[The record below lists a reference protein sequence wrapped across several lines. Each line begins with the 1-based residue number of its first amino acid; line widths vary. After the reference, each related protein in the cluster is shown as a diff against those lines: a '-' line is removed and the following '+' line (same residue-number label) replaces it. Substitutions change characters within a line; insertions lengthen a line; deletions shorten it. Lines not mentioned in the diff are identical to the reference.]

1 MSDQTQIIIG
11 FSIWIVF
18 LLALPIM
25 SLIGVW
31 IMKVQKKP
39 KNLLRENDAGLRLY
53 ECNRFQRFLFGRRY
67 AVLVPN
73 KVRPYLTTDFRWAAE
88 YCFAELEND
97 LAAGRRL

>member
-1 MSDQTQIIIG
+1 MSDQTQIIVG
-11 FSIWIVF
+11 VSLWIAL

-25 SLIGVW
+25 IYIGAW

-73 KVRPYLTTDFRWAAE
+73 KVRPYLTTDFRWIADSA
-88 YCFAELEND
+88 YDELERD

>member
-1 MSDQTQIIIG
+1 MSDQTQ
-11 FSIWIVF
+11 V
-18 LLALPIM
+18 
-25 SLIGVW
+25 LIGLSILFGIPLVFIFISYIGAC
-31 IMKVQKKP
+31 IMRVQKKP

-73 KVRPYLTTDFRWAAE
+73 KVLPYLTTDYRWAAE
-88 YCFAELEND
+88 CCFDELEDD